1 METQGFAIYS
11 TEIVFFF
18 HRFDT
23 DESGTINMS
32 EFLIKLRVSGIH
44 SLVFLNEN
52 IRIRFESILLIEF

>member
-1 METQGFAIYS
+1 
-11 TEIVFFF
+11 
-18 HRFDT
+18 
-23 DESGTINMS
+23 MS